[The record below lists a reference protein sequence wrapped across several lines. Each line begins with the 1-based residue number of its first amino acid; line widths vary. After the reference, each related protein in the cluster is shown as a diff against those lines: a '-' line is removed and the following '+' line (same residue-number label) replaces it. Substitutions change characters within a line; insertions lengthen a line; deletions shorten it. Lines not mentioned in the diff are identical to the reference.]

1 MGLPEPHKQLA
12 DLEPGLRRRIFRD
25 NPQALGLF

>member
-12 DLEPGLRRRIFRD
+12 DVDASLRRRIFQG
-25 NPQALGLF
+25 NPKALGLL